1 MRRGRRL
8 VSTPHLDARMGKI
21 MSVSSSR
28 CPVPPISDTICA
40 IRAQGDRAPSARS
53 GTAKNEI
60 VVQLDPRHDYVPDFP
75 DLGVSL
81 SQNR

>member
-8 VSTPHLDARMGKI
+8 VSTPHVDARMGKVI
-21 MSVSSSR
+21 SGSSSR
-28 CPVPPISDTICA
+28 YPVPPISDTICA

-60 VVQLDPRHDYVPDFP
+60 VIQLDPRREYVPDFP
-75 DLGVSL
+75 DLGVSP